1 MRHQSGVFCA
11 PASRPKRK
19 RLKWLKMKIEEP
31 EAMREIHEIRRKMH
45 EETKDMPP
53 EELIAYHKKLAA
65 EFEKEGGVKL
75 RKLQKA

>member
-1 MRHQSGVFCA
+1 
-11 PASRPKRK
+11 
-19 RLKWLKMKIEEP
+19 MKIEEP